1 VQLLHAQFFLN
12 MDIIIQFL
20 HNLIDPEWIVS
31 HGGLYIVALIV
42 LVETGLFF
50 GFFLPGDS
58 LLFVAGMIIANTLSP
73 FSVPLM
79 NVLYWI
85 GLITVAGVIGN
96 YAGYWVGRK
105 SDKILFKKDRW
116 LFKRKH
122 LLQAEEFYAKKG
134 GSAIII
140 ARFLPVIRTFAPIVA
155 GIVKMKV
162 GKFSLYN
169 ILGSFIWVASIV
181 TAGFL
186 LGENEW
192 AKEHLEKIILGI
204 LLITTGPVFLNFLLR
219 KKKNTLAKTVVFPEK
234 KNADP
239 PKMLNSETI

>member
-1 VQLLHAQFFLN
+1 MLNFLN

-73 FSVPLM
+73 FSVPLI
-79 NVLYWI
+79 NLFYWI
-85 GLITVAGVIGN
+85 ALVTVAGVIGN
-96 YAGYWVGRK
+96 YGGYWVGRK
-105 SDKILFKKDRW
+105 SDKILFRKDRW

-122 LLQAEEFYAKKG
+122 LLQAEEFYAKRG

-155 GIVKMKV
+155 GMVKMKV

-192 AKEHLEKIILGI
+192 AKENLEKIILGI

-219 KKKNTLAKTVVFPEK
+219 KKKNSLSKTVVFSEK
-234 KNADP
+234 KSADP
-239 PKMLNSETI
+239 PKMLNSEPI

>member
-1 VQLLHAQFFLN
+1 MQLLHAQFFLN

-73 FSVPLM
+73 FAVPLV
-79 NVLYWI
+79 NLLYWI
-85 GLITVAGVIGN
+85 ALVTVAGVIGN
-96 YAGYWVGRK
+96 YAGYWFGRK
-105 SDKILFKKDRW
+105 SDKILFNKDRW
-116 LFKRKH
+116 FFKRKH
-122 LLQAEEFYAKKG
+122 LHQAEEFYAKKG
-134 GSAIII
+134 GGAIIV

-155 GIVKMKV
+155 GMVKMKV

-169 ILGSFIWVASIV
+169 IIGSFVWVASII

-204 LLITTGPVFLNFLLR
+204 LVITTGPILLNFLLR
-219 KKKNTLAKTVVFPEK
+219 KKKNSLSKTVVFPEK

-239 PKMLNSETI
+239 PKMLNSESI